1 MKRTI
6 ALLMALVMSLAL
18 FAGCGK
24 TDDGDGETKGT
35 IVVGSPSGT
44 EKQLVSC
51 LYGYALEDA
60 GYEID
65 WQIGTDMAFD
75 ALLSG
80 DIDLTPDYVGTAYTR
95 YMINDPI
102 YDAKEMEDRVR
113 EYYAENNEVALL
125 EPSTVDSNY
134 AIVMMKDKA
143 EDMGIKNFQDLQQNA
158 ENIVFGDWG
167 FLAMPTTGRSRIEE
181 LFGPFNFKEVVDI
194 SSATGYDLLES
205 GDVDAIIATTTDAE
219 LNDPKYV
226 ALDQG
231 MEVWCRYY
239 LAPFVR
245 QEILDKYS
253 DVEKIINDVTAALDT
268 ETIVG
273 LKAKCDIDMEEVD
286 AVARDFYDTTI
297 KK

>member
-1 MKRTI
+1 M
-6 ALLMALVMSLAL
+6 L
-18 FAGCGK
+18 
-24 TDDGDGETKGT
+24 
-35 IVVGSPSGT
+35 
-44 EKQLVSC
+44 
-51 LYGYALEDA
+51 
-60 GYEID
+60 
-65 WQIGTDMAFD
+65 
-75 ALLSG
+75 
-80 DIDLTPDYVGTAYTR
+80 
-95 YMINDPI
+95 
-102 YDAKEMEDRVR
+102 
-113 EYYAENNEVALL
+113 
-125 EPSTVDSNY
+125 
-134 AIVMMKDKA
+134 KDKA
-143 EDMGIKNFQDLQQNA
+143 DEMGIKNFQDLQEKSA
-158 ENIVFGDWG
+158 DIVFGDWG

-181 LFGPFNFKEVVDI
+181 LFGPFDFDVMDI
-194 SSATGYDLLES
+194 STATGYDLLDS

-226 ALDQG
+226 VLDQG

-268 ETIVG
+268 KTIVG